1 MVGVAG
7 KDRRGTVELFGKH
20 DAAELMRPGHG
31 AEADDKVGGSAQGG
45 IVAVRSADDQRQA
58 APVFIPEPGE
68 SRRELL
74 GSEVL
79 AALVE
84 RDQSGAPGELRQ
96 QPGRLVMAP
105 GFGEAGAPCGK
116 LDYAAEIQAERGPAP
131 AESLKIALRQ
141 IL

>member
-1 MVGVAG
+1 
-7 KDRRGTVELFGKH
+7 
-20 DAAELMRPGHG
+20 MRPGHG
-31 AEADDKVGGSAQGG
+31 AEGDERGGGSAQGG
-45 IVAVRSADDQRQA
+45 IVAVRPADDQRQA
-58 APVFIPEPGE
+58 APVFIPEPRE

-105 GFGEAGAPCGK
+105 GFGQAGAPFGK
-116 LDYAAEIQAERGPAP
+116 LDHAAEMQAERRAAP

-141 IL
+141 ILLGAVLHPAYRQD